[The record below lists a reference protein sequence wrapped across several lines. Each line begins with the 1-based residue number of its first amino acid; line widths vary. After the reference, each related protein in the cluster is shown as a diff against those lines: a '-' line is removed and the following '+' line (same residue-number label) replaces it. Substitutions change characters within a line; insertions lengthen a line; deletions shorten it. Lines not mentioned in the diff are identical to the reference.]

1 MLFYLKIKEHCL
13 LLGGGGFWLH
23 RDEQE
28 AESPFLGLSRIQ
40 WTPSR
45 LCVSQP
51 LLWVLPGLFCTPSLF
66 TV

>member
-13 LLGGGGFWLH
+13 LWGGFWLH
-23 RDEQE
+23 WDEQE
-28 AESPFLGLSRIQ
+28 ADSPFLGLSRIK
-40 WTPSR
+40 WTPSS

-51 LLWVLPGLFCTPSLF
+51 PLWALPGLFCTPSLF